1 MISSGASIRLLCAAS
16 LILGA
21 LLSYAQTYPASVSG
35 SATQSPPSG
44 NAANSF
50 SGSVPIKLVPGRMPL
65 SLQNAIDLGLKHN
78 LGLLLSQAD
87 TRAARGQRWQELSA
101 LLPQVTAGPYVAAS
115 KVNVD
120 ELGFAG
126 LATLLHISPS
136 VGPYSY
142 FDARAGVNQNLFD
155 WKSINT
161 ARVASQNVKSADYT
175 LLDARDL
182 VILTIGYVYFQAV
195 ADEARIATDEAQVE
209 TAEALFN
216 QATDQ
221 VNVGTAA
228 DIDALRTKVELQS
241 RQQQLIEAKNDFAVQ
256 KIAVAR
262 VIGLATSQDFDLTD
276 KSLYRP
282 LDNLTVDAA
291 LTRAYAGRSDYR
303 AAESAV
309 RAAELSRKAA
319 VAGYFP
325 SLSFGAD
332 YGTGGAH
339 PSDSTRVYDVRGT
352 LSIPIFTGNSV
363 HGEIQQA
370 DARLEQS
377 RERLENLQAQV
388 EADVRTAFLT
398 LQSSAEQVKVAQSNI
413 ELADQTLA
421 QSRDRFSAGVTDS
434 VEVVQSQEA
443 VAGAQEQYI
452 SSLNKYNFAKISLI
466 RALGAGTQGVKEYFA
481 GK

>member
-161 ARVASQNVKSADYT
+161 ARAASQNVKSADYT

-276 KSLYRP
+276 KSLYQP

-339 PSDSTRVYDVRGT
+339 PSDSTHVYDVRGT

-452 SSLNKYNFAKISLI
+452 SSLYKYNFAKISLI

>member
-161 ARVASQNVKSADYT
+161 ARAASQNVKSADYT

-241 RQQQLIEAKNDFAVQ
+241 RQQQLIEAKNNFAVQ

-276 KSLYRP
+276 KSLYQP

-452 SSLNKYNFAKISLI
+452 SSLYKYNFAKISLV
-466 RALGAGTQGVKEYFA
+466 RALGAGVQGVKEYFA

>member
-161 ARVASQNVKSADYT
+161 ARAASQNVKSADYT

-256 KIAVAR
+256 KITVAR

-276 KSLYRP
+276 KSLYQP

-377 RERLENLQAQV
+377 RERLENLRAQV

-443 VAGAQEQYI
+443 VAGAHEQYI
-452 SSLNKYNFAKISLI
+452 SSLYKYNFAKISLI

>member
-161 ARVASQNVKSADYT
+161 ARAASQNVKSADYT

-276 KSLYRP
+276 KSLYQP